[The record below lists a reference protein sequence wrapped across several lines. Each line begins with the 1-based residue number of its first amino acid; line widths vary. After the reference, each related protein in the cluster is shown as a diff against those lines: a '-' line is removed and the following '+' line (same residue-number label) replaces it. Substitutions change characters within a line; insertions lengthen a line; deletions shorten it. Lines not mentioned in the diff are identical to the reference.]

1 MVSIV
6 QNFICTKSERLEIL
20 KNNIT
25 KLGKVFKDFEFFV
38 NYGSLINLDE
48 VYKLY
53 KDNVPNLN
61 FYNNLEEDW
70 AAVTLSMATQIST
83 PYTMFLCEDMVVNTN
98 DNKIHKCINEYID
111 NNYDYLLFTKLH
123 KYLQQ
128 EYINGYTPYNSNTS
142 PGYKKLKNGY
152 FYLGQHAPHKRLST
166 DAVYRTDWYKER
178 LQEFIEKRHLC
189 NHDIPVKIL
198 SKPNYYEGYYDFGN
212 GMARFKDLKC
222 YIPDEVILLEYNT
235 IKENT

>member
-128 EYINGYTPYNSNTS
+128 EYINGYTPYNSNIS
-142 PGYKKLKNGY
+142 PGYKKLKDGY

-166 DAVYRTDWYKER
+166 DAVYKTDWYKER
-178 LQEFIEKRHLC
+178 L
-189 NHDIPVKIL
+189 
-198 SKPNYYEGYYDFGN
+198 
-212 GMARFKDLKC
+212 
-222 YIPDEVILLEYNT
+222 
-235 IKENT
+235 

>member
-128 EYINGYTPYNSNTS
+128 EYINGYTPYNSNIS
-142 PGYKKLKNGY
+142 PGYKKLKEYDSEKDIVIYSCDSDLIEYGTLG
-152 FYLGQHAPHKRLST
+152 FYENEGQ
-166 DAVYRTDWYKER
+166 
-178 LQEFIEKRHLC
+178 IELHI
-189 NHDIPVKIL
+189 D
-198 SKPNYYEGYYDFGN
+198 EG
-212 GMARFKDLKC
+212 
-222 YIPDEVILLEYNT
+222 
-235 IKENT
+235 IKL